1 MASSWIDLGNGIRE
15 SVVLRQSLD
24 EPSIEHFDPML
35 CWHMVNSWFGHQ
47 QPFEYEYRFTEH
59 EYQYEE
65 IRSDAQPWIYTV
77 QSDGEFG

>member
-1 MASSWIDLGNGIRE
+1 
-15 SVVLRQSLD
+15 
-24 EPSIEHFDPML
+24 ML

-59 EYQYEE
+59 EYEYEE
-65 IRSDAQPWIYTV
+65 IRSDAQPRIYTV